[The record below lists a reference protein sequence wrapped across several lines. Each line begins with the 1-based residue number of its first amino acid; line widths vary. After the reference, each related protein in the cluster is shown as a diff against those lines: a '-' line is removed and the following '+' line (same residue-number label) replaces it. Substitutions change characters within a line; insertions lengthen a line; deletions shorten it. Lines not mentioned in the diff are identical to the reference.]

1 MIGFVAGG
9 AGTIYR
15 RNHPTGQSVG
25 RLQRMSASVSYDRLQ
40 AMSDEVGDCL
50 PVSYLFQETTMKKLL
65 ALLMSSAFAILAGCN
80 TVAGAGKDLERGGEK
95 VQDAAK
101 DVQQQM

>member
-1 MIGFVAGG
+1 MNPF
-9 AGTIYR
+9 
-15 RNHPTGQSVG
+15 
-25 RLQRMSASVSYDRLQ
+25 
-40 AMSDEVGDCL
+40 
-50 PVSYLFQETTMKKLL
+50 L
-65 ALLMSSAFAILAGCN
+65 AVIIASAFVVLTGCN